1 MTEPTNTPVATKP
14 QMPEQNGIR
23 RPQSHTL
30 CGQAWAVMDK
40 LSAEKQ
46 GPVAINDL
54 LIETNKAGL
63 HPGNVKAEYARWR
76 KFHGVTGRVV
86 SQAKAEAEA
95 AKLAEK
101 EAKKAEAQAAK
112 AAKAAE
118 KEAKKAEREA
128 AKAAKEQEKAQKAAE
143 REAAKQAKA
152 QETADKKAAAEEAKA
167 RKAAE
172 AEAAKQAKAA
182 EQAQGAAQ

>member
-1 MTEPTNTPVATKP
+1 MTEPTKTTETPVATKP

-23 RPQSHTL
+23 RPQPHTL
-30 CGQAWAVMDK
+30 CGQAWTVMDK

-128 AKAAKEQEKAQKAAE
+128 AK
-143 REAAKQAKA
+143 QAKA

>member
-1 MTEPTNTPVATKP
+1 MTEPTKTTEAPVATKP

-23 RPQSHTL
+23 RPQPHTL

-112 AAKAAE
+112 AAK
-118 KEAKKAEREA
+118 KAEREA
-128 AKAAKEQEKAQKAAE
+128 AKAAKEQEKAQKTAE

-152 QETADKKAAAEEAKA
+152 QETAVKKAAAEEAKA